1 MLQLTKKFDHHAKNR
16 RNVTQKKVAQTA
28 QLMLENCSTH
38 RKKLPGKLQKLGF
51 SLEKH
56 SKILLF
62 KISI

>member
-38 RKKLPGKLQKLGF
+38 QKKSPVSSKNSHFHLTILRL
-51 SLEKH
+51 
-56 SKILLF
+56 KILLF
-62 KISI
+62 SI